1 MRLFERLLV
10 NNPVYVWLQRREVAN
25 LRRLSP
31 LPSGLTILDLGCGRG
46 VETALIAS
54 VFRPGRLVAFDL
66 DPRQVHEARR
76 RLLRDGA
83 GDAALLLA
91 DASRLPF
98 ADGRFDAVVEI
109 AVIHHV
115 PESRSALPE
124 VAGGGAGAQAR
135 RQLPLRGHLEATLRL
150 WHEAGWPRHGGA
162 VYGQRVSVRGRGRRP
177 DPGAA
182 HRPAGHPRLRHGG
195 GGEEGG
201 VTTTAS
207 EVRTKGAAARNA
219 ARALA
224 RLSAAQRNQAILN
237 IAGGLLERQSDIL
250 AANGKDMEAGRRAG
264 LSEALLDRLVL

>member
-1 MRLFERLLV
+1 MAEMRLLERLLV

-54 VFRPGRLVAFDL
+54 VFKPGRLVAFDL

-98 ADGRFDAVVEI
+98 ADARFDAVVEI

-115 PESRSALPE
+115 PEWRSALRE
-124 VAGGGAGAQAR
+124 VARVLKPGGSFHFVDISKR
-135 RQLPLRGHLEATLRL
+135 RYGVGMKLVGH
-150 WHEAGWPRHGGA
+150 
-162 VYGQRVSVRGRGRRP
+162 
-177 DPGAA
+177 
-182 HRPAGHPRLRHGG
+182 
-195 GGEEGG
+195 
-201 VTTTAS
+201 
-207 EVRTKGAAARNA
+207 
-219 ARALA
+219 
-224 RLSAAQRNQAILN
+224 
-237 IAGGLLERQSDIL
+237 
-250 AANGKDMEAGRRAG
+250 DMEALFTVKEFQSAVEDAG
-264 LSEALLDRLVL
+264 LTLERRIGRPVTPVFDMVGVARRVA